1 MDSSANDA
9 QPVRPTGM
17 RPFFVVWAG
26 QACSLLGSQLVQFAL
41 IWWLTDNT
49 GSATVLAMASLV
61 GLLPQIIGGPFA
73 GALVDR
79 WNRRLVLI
87 VADGAIALATALLAL
102 LYGLGVV
109 QVWHIY
115 ALLFVRAAG
124 GAFHWPAM
132 QASTTLMVP
141 KQHLSRVAGMNQT
154 LSGLAFI
161 LIPPLGA
168 MAIEVLPMQG
178 ILAIDVATALLAI
191 VALLFVSIPQPV
203 RQVSRETRPSVLADL
218 REGFRF
224 VWGWKGLMLF
234 VAIGTLI
241 NLLGRATASLIP
253 ILVTQHLGGGV
264 LEFGLLQ
271 SAIGLGA
278 ILGGVTL
285 GIWGGFKRRVVT
297 SLLALAL
304 DGIGILVVGLSPR
317 GAFALVAGAILVI
330 GFLETL
336 ALGINGAVGQAIIPP
351 EMQGRVFAL
360 LMTMSQIATPLGLA
374 IAGPVSDA
382 LGVQFWWLLTGITIT
397 TVCVAAFFVPDIMH
411 IEDRAQPVAAEG

>member
-1 MDSSANDA
+1 
-9 QPVRPTGM
+9 
-17 RPFFVVWAG
+17 
-26 QACSLLGSQLVQFAL
+26 
-41 IWWLTDNT
+41 
-49 GSATVLAMASLV
+49 
-61 GLLPQIIGGPFA
+61 
-73 GALVDR
+73 
-79 WNRRLVLI
+79 
-87 VADGAIALATALLAL
+87 
-102 LYGLGVV
+102 
-109 QVWHIY
+109 
-115 ALLFVRAAG
+115 
-124 GAFHWPAM
+124 
-132 QASTTLMVP
+132 
-141 KQHLSRVAGMNQT
+141 
-154 LSGLAFI
+154 
-161 LIPPLGA
+161 
-168 MAIEVLPMQG
+168 MQG

-191 VALLFVSIPQPV
+191 AALLFVSIPQPV
-203 RQVSRETRPSVLADL
+203 CQVSTETRPSVLADL
-218 REGFRF
+218 REGLRF
-224 VWGWKGLMLF
+224 VWSWKGLVLF
-234 VAIGTLI
+234 AAIGTLI